1 MTAKLSNPYINFPIG
16 VFFFSQPLSVPKKQ
30 RIPILKDVLFIQFYG
45 QTGSGWFDLCN
56 GFSDTWDLC
65 RSKGDFLWI
74 PMEQNPDQWYDETA
88 YQPISLPI
96 EKGTVH
102 ISASYV
108 NHLYQAYLWAMAYPD
123 IQVIVGG
130 PVASERHTGAPGWQS
145 VHFKVETRL
154 PSNLILTGQ
163 SVERFFGVPEFSG
176 RWHLELPP
184 HIPED
189 GRIYF
194 SYTLENQCYW
204 KKCPFC
210 SIAQH
215 SADHFR
221 KRPFLDLAFTDID
234 YHGHKIV
241 RLNTGSM
248 TPEHIRQL
256 LPMLPVKPDM
266 EYRFFMRAAAAET
279 RAMKE
284 AVSKMGDSIPDCT
297 LGFGIEFPSNRMWKY
312 LNKGTRMIDV
322 IKTLEFCTE
331 TGFKVNANVILG
343 WNNLVDQDIR
353 DLEGFMHRLS
363 GKTVTTLQLRWLFAH
378 PYTPIYDT
386 YDGVENS
393 IRLGPFNCGFHVS
406 IPNHQMTLNLAAAEI
421 IKDVCRKKGIHL
433 QGYKNL
439 KKRHGIGH
447 G

>member
-1 MTAKLSNPYINFPIG
+1 
-16 VFFFSQPLSVPKKQ
+16 
-30 RIPILKDVLFIQFYG
+30 LKDTLFIQFYG
-45 QTGSGWFDLCN
+45 RTGSGWFDLCN

-65 RSKGDFLWI
+65 KSKGDFLWV
-74 PMEQNPDQWYDETA
+74 PLEQDPDQWYDEAA
-88 YQPISLPI
+88 YPPIPLPI
-96 EKGTVH
+96 QKGTVH
-102 ISASYV
+102 VSASYV
-108 NHLYQAYLWAMAYPD
+108 NHLYQACLWAKTYPD
-123 IQVIVGG
+123 VQVVVGG
-130 PVASERHTGAPGWQS
+130 PVASERYTGKPGWHP
-145 VHFKVETRL
+145 VHFKVEKPL
-154 PSNLILTGQ
+154 PSNLTLTGQ

-176 RWHLELPP
+176 KWRLELPRQ
-184 HIPED
+184 IPDD
-189 GRIYF
+189 GCIYY

-210 SIAQH
+210 SIARH
-215 SADHFR
+215 TAEHFR
-221 KRPFLDLAFTDID
+221 KRPLLDLAFKDLT

-256 LPMLPVKPDM
+256 LPMLPVRPDM

-279 RAMKE
+279 RAMKD
-284 AVSKMGDSIPDCT
+284 AAARMAGHIPDCT
-297 LGFGIEFPSNRMWKY
+297 LGFGIEFPSDRMWRY
-312 LNKGTRMIDV
+312 LNKGTRMEEV
-322 IKTLEFCTE
+322 VKTLEFCTE

-343 WNNLVDQDIR
+343 WNNLVDQDIQ

-393 IRLGPFNCGFHVS
+393 IRLGPFNCGFHVTV
-406 IPNHQMTLNLAAAEI
+406 PDHQMALNLKAAEI
-421 IKDVCRKKGIHL
+421 IKEICDKKGIQL

-439 KKRHGIGH
+439 KKGLTSG
-447 G
+447 